1 MKEGLPDGQ
10 EEKELFKQEP
20 TAYTRAG
27 RYQSIPP
34 PYSISMFYMPT
45 MHHTLWMKQIWKKGE
60 QLLMAGACWRRKM
73 KDDYSYWQRQTV
85 TLIMLFQ
92 VLLFFSK

>member
-45 MHHTLWMKQIWKKGE
+45 MHHTL
-60 QLLMAGACWRRKM
+60 
-73 KDDYSYWQRQTV
+73 V
-85 TLIMLFQ
+85 
-92 VLLFFSK
+92 